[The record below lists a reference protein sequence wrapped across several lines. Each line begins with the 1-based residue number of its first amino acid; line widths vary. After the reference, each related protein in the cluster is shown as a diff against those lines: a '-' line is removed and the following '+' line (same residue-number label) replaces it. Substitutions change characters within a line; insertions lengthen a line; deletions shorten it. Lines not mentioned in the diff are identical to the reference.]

1 MEQERRNTW
10 TVLVAMAAFTL
21 VPVLIVV
28 GVLIGASGGDEGTI
42 PSMVM
47 KPTTTT
53 TAPTETTEGLADDR
67 LTALEASGDARTMVE
82 QHQAMMDQMRVNAT
96 PQMLRLMNSDPMWQ
110 MMRSGEYVRLLED
123 HEENIDQMLA
133 RGQ

>member
-10 TVLVAMAAFTL
+10 IVLGAMAAFTL

-28 GVLIGASGGDEGTI
+28 GVLISASGGDEDRRAA
-42 PSMVM
+42 PA
-47 KPTTTT
+47 TTLT
-53 TAPTETTEGLADDR
+53 TAPVTVTTEDLADDR
-67 LTALEASGDARTMVE
+67 LAAIEANGSARTMVE
-82 QHQAMMDQMRVNAT
+82 QHQRMMDQMRVTAT

-110 MMRSGEYVRLLED
+110 MMRSGEYIRLLEE

>member
-10 TVLVAMAAFTL
+10 IVLGAMVAFTL

-28 GVLIGASGGDEGTI
+28 GVLIGASGGDDGVSA
-42 PSMVM
+42 PM
-47 KPTTTT
+47 TTTT
-53 TAPTETTEGLADDR
+53 TAPPPVTTEDLGDDR
-67 LTALEASGDARTMVE
+67 FTSMEASGDARTMVE

-96 PQMLRLMNSDPMWQ
+96 PAMLQLMNSDPMWQ
-110 MMRSGEYVRLLED
+110 MMRSGEYIRLLEE
-123 HEENIDQMLA
+123 HEENIDRMLA